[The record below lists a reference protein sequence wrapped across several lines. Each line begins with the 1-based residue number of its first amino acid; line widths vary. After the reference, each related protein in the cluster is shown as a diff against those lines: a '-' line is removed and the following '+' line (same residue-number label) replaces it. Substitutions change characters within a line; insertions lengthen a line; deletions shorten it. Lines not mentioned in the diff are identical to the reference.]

1 MGQKSVMIKQNEGLG
16 IFLMVITTIVFAS
29 QDGLSKYLATEY
41 NVYMVVMIRYW
52 FFAAFIMTISSR
64 KPGGVKQVAK
74 TKTPLLQ
81 IFRSLVLV
89 AEMCVTVLAF
99 TLLGLAETHA
109 IFASYPLIIAMLSG
123 PILGEHVGWRR
134 WLAICVGFFGILI
147 ILNPGNGIFSPYAL
161 VPLAGA
167 ILFAL
172 YGLLTRYAGQYDKSS
187 TSFFWTGT
195 VGCIAMTAIGLNF
208 WDPVSQA
215 DWSIMLILS
224 ASGMLGHFL
233 LIKCYEVAEASA
245 VQPFAYLQLIWASLI
260 GVIIFGEKITTNVLL
275 GACIIVGAGLFT
287 LWRERKVS

>member
-1 MGQKSVMIKQNEGLG
+1 MIKQNERLG

-52 FFAAFIMTISSR
+52 FFAAFVMTISSR

-81 IFRSLVLV
+81 IFRSLILV
-89 AEMCVTVLAF
+89 AEMCVTILAF

-172 YGLLTRYAGQYDKSS
+172 YGLLTRYAGQYDNSS
-187 TSFFWTGT
+187 TSFFWTGI
-195 VGCIAMTAIGLNF
+195 VGSIAMPAIGLNF
-208 WDPVSQA
+208 WDPVSQG

-260 GVIIFGEKITTNVLL
+260 GVIIFGEQITTNVLI

>member
-1 MGQKSVMIKQNEGLG
+1 MIKQNERLG

-52 FFAAFIMTISSR
+52 FFAAFVMTISSR

-81 IFRSLVLV
+81 IFRSLILV
-89 AEMCVTVLAF
+89 AEMCVTILAF

-123 PILGEHVGWRR
+123 PILGERVGWRR

-147 ILNPGNGIFSPYAL
+147 ILNPGDAIFSPYAL

-172 YGLLTRYAGQYDKSS
+172 YGLLTRYAGQYDNSS
-187 TSFFWTGT
+187 TSFFWTGII
-195 VGCIAMTAIGLNF
+195 GCIAMTAIGLNF

-245 VQPFAYLQLIWASLI
+245 VQPFAYLQLIWASII
-260 GVIIFGEKITTNVLL
+260 GIIIFGEQITTNVLI

>member
-1 MGQKSVMIKQNEGLG
+1 MTKQNERLG
-16 IFLMVITTIVFAS
+16 ILLMIITTIVFAS

-41 NVYMVVMIRYW
+41 NVYMVVMMRYW
-52 FFAAFIMTISSR
+52 FFAAFVISMSSR
-64 KPGGVKQVAK
+64 RTGGIKRVAK
-74 TKTPLLQ
+74 TKSPILQ
-81 IFRSLVLV
+81 IFRSVILV
-89 AEMCVTVLAF
+89 AEMCITILAF

-123 PILGEHVGWRR
+123 PILGEYVGWRR
-134 WLAICVGFFGILI
+134 WLAISVGFIGILI

-172 YGLLTRYAGQYDKSS
+172 YGLLTRYVGQYDNSS
-187 TSFFWTGT
+187 TSFFWTGV
-195 VGCIAMTAIGLNF
+195 VGSIAMTVVGLNF
-208 WDPVSQA
+208 WDPVSKS
-215 DWSIMLILS
+215 DWSIMLLLS
-224 ASGMLGHFL
+224 ASGVVGHYL

-245 VQPFAYLQLIWASLI
+245 VQPFAYLQLIWASMI
-260 GVIIFGEKITTNVLL
+260 GIIIFGEQITTNVLI

>member
-1 MGQKSVMIKQNEGLG
+1 MIKQNERLG
-16 IFLMVITTIVFAS
+16 VFLMVITTIVFAS

-52 FFAAFIMTISSR
+52 FFAAFVMTISSR

-81 IFRSLVLV
+81 IFRSLILV
-89 AEMCVTVLAF
+89 AEMCVTILAF

-172 YGLLTRYAGQYDKSS
+172 YGLLTRYAGQYDNSS
-187 TSFFWTGT
+187 TSFFWTGI

-208 WDPVSQA
+208 WDPVSQG

-245 VQPFAYLQLIWASLI
+245 VQPFAYLQLIWASII
-260 GVIIFGEKITTNVLL
+260 GIIIFGEQITTNVLI

-287 LWRERKVS
+287 IWRERKVS

>member
-1 MGQKSVMIKQNEGLG
+1 MIKQNERLG

-52 FFAAFIMTISSR
+52 FFAAFVMTISSR

-81 IFRSLVLV
+81 IFRSLLLV
-89 AEMCVTVLAF
+89 AEMCVTILAF

-123 PILGEHVGWRR
+123 PILREHVGWRR

-172 YGLLTRYAGQYDKSS
+172 YGLLTRYAGQYDNSS
-187 TSFFWTGT
+187 TSFFWTGII
-195 VGCIAMTAIGLNF
+195 GCIAMTVIGLNF

-245 VQPFAYLQLIWASLI
+245 VQPFAYLQLIWASII
-260 GVIIFGEKITTNVLL
+260 GIIIFGEQITTNVFI

>member
-1 MGQKSVMIKQNEGLG
+1 MIKQNERLG

-52 FFAAFIMTISSR
+52 FFAAFVVTISSR

-81 IFRSLVLV
+81 IFRSLILV
-89 AEMCVTVLAF
+89 AEMCVTILAF
-99 TLLGLAETHA
+99 TLMGLAETHA

-172 YGLLTRYAGQYDKSS
+172 YGLLTRYAGQYDNSS
-187 TSFFWTGT
+187 TSFFWTGI

-208 WDPVSQA
+208 WDPVSQG

-245 VQPFAYLQLIWASLI
+245 VQPFAYLQLIWASII
-260 GVIIFGEKITTNVLL
+260 GIIIFGEQITTNVLI

>member
-1 MGQKSVMIKQNEGLG
+1 MTKQNERLG
-16 IFLMVITTIVFAS
+16 ILLMIITTIVFAS

-52 FFAAFIMTISSR
+52 FFAAFVISMSSR
-64 KPGGVKQVAK
+64 GTGGIKHIAK
-74 TKTPLLQ
+74 TKSPLLQ
-81 IFRSLVLV
+81 IFRSLILG
-89 AEMCVTVLAF
+89 AEMCITILAF

-123 PILGEHVGWRR
+123 PILGEYVGWRR
-134 WLAICVGFFGILI
+134 WLAICVGFIGILI

-172 YGLLTRYAGQYDKSS
+172 YGLLTRYVGQYDNSS
-187 TSFFWTGT
+187 TSFFWTGV
-195 VGCIAMTAIGLNF
+195 VGSIAMTVIGLNF
-208 WDPVSQA
+208 WDPVSRS
-215 DWSIMLILS
+215 DWSIMLLLS
-224 ASGMLGHFL
+224 ASGVVGHYL

-245 VQPFAYLQLIWASLI
+245 VQPFAYLQLIWASMI
-260 GVIIFGEKITTNVLL
+260 GIIIFEEQITTNVLI

>member
-1 MGQKSVMIKQNEGLG
+1 MTKQNERLG
-16 IFLMVITTIVFAS
+16 ILLMIITTIVFAS

-52 FFAAFIMTISSR
+52 FFAAFVISMSSR
-64 KPGGVKQVAK
+64 RTGGIKRVAK
-74 TKTPLLQ
+74 TKSPILQ
-81 IFRSLVLV
+81 IFRSVILV
-89 AEMCVTVLAF
+89 AEMCITILAF

-123 PILGEHVGWRR
+123 PILGEYVGWRR
-134 WLAICVGFFGILI
+134 WLAISVGFIGILI

-172 YGLLTRYAGQYDKSS
+172 YGLLTRYVGQYDNSS
-187 TSFFWTGT
+187 TSFFWTGV
-195 VGCIAMTAIGLNF
+195 VGSLAMTVVGLNF
-208 WDPVSQA
+208 WDPVSKS
-215 DWSIMLILS
+215 DWSIMLLLS
-224 ASGMLGHFL
+224 ASGVVGHYL

-245 VQPFAYLQLIWASLI
+245 VQPCAYLQLIWASMI
-260 GVIIFGEKITTNVLL
+260 GIIIFGEQITTNVLI

>member
-1 MGQKSVMIKQNEGLG
+1 MIKQNERLG

-52 FFAAFIMTISSR
+52 FFAVFVVTISSR
-64 KPGGVKQVAK
+64 KPGGVKRIAK
-74 TKTPLLQ
+74 TKKPLLQ
-81 IFRSLVLV
+81 IFRSLILV
-89 AEMCVTVLAF
+89 AEMCVTILAF

-123 PILGEHVGWRR
+123 PILGEKVGWRR

-147 ILNPGNGIFSPYAL
+147 ILNPGNDIFSLYAL

-172 YGLLTRYAGQYDKSS
+172 YGLLTRYAGQYDNSS
-187 TSFFWTGT
+187 TSFFWTGV
-195 VGCIAMTAIGLNF
+195 VGCIAMTIIGLNF

-215 DWSIMLILS
+215 DWSIMLLLS

-245 VQPFAYLQLIWASLI
+245 VQPFAYLQLIWASII
-260 GVIIFGEKITTNVLL
+260 GIFIFGEQISTNVLI

>member
-1 MGQKSVMIKQNEGLG
+1 MIKQNERLG

-52 FFAAFIMTISSR
+52 FFAAFVMTISSR

-81 IFRSLVLV
+81 IFRSLLLV
-89 AEMCVTVLAF
+89 AEMCVTILAF

-123 PILGEHVGWRR
+123 PILGERVGWRR

-172 YGLLTRYAGQYDKSS
+172 YGLLTRYAGQYDNSS
-187 TSFFWTGT
+187 TSFFWTGII
-195 VGCIAMTAIGLNF
+195 GCIAMTAIGLNF

-245 VQPFAYLQLIWASLI
+245 VQPFAYLQLIWASII
-260 GVIIFGEKITTNVLL
+260 GIIIFGEQITTNVFI

>member
-1 MGQKSVMIKQNEGLG
+1 MTKQNERLG
-16 IFLMVITTIVFAS
+16 ILLMIITTIVFAS

-52 FFAAFIMTISSR
+52 FFAAFVISVSSQ
-64 KPGGVKQVAK
+64 KTGGIKRVAK
-74 TKTPLLQ
+74 TKSPILQ
-81 IFRSLVLV
+81 IFRSLILV
-89 AEMCVTVLAF
+89 AEMCITILAF

-123 PILGEHVGWRR
+123 PILGEYVGWRR
-134 WLAICVGFFGILI
+134 WLAICVGFIGILI

-172 YGLLTRYAGQYDKSS
+172 YGLLTRYVGQYDNSS
-187 TSFFWTGT
+187 TSFFWTGV
-195 VGCIAMTAIGLNF
+195 VGSIAMTIIGLNY
-208 WDPVSQA
+208 WDPVSKS
-215 DWSIMLILS
+215 DWSIMLLLS
-224 ASGMLGHFL
+224 ASGVVGHYL

-245 VQPFAYLQLIWASLI
+245 VQPFAYLQLIWASMI
-260 GVIIFGEKITTNVLL
+260 GIIIFGEQITTNVLI

>member
-1 MGQKSVMIKQNEGLG
+1 MIKQNERLG
-16 IFLMVITTIVFAS
+16 IFLMVTTTIVFAS

-64 KPGGVKQVAK
+64 KPGGIKQVAK

-147 ILNPGNGIFSPYAL
+147 ILNPGYGIFSPYAL

-172 YGLLTRYAGQYDKSS
+172 YGLLTRYAGQYDNSS
-187 TSFFWTGT
+187 TSFFWTGI

-233 LIKCYEVAEASA
+233 LIKCYEVTEASA

>member
-1 MGQKSVMIKQNEGLG
+1 MTKQNERLG
-16 IFLMVITTIVFAS
+16 ILLMIITTIVFAS

-52 FFAAFIMTISSR
+52 FFAAFVISMSSR
-64 KPGGVKQVAK
+64 RTGGIKRVAK
-74 TKTPLLQ
+74 TKSPILQ
-81 IFRSLVLV
+81 IFRSLILV
-89 AEMCVTVLAF
+89 AEMCITILAF

-123 PILGEHVGWRR
+123 PILGEYVGWRR
-134 WLAICVGFFGILI
+134 WLAICVGFIGILI

-167 ILFAL
+167 ILFAI
-172 YGLLTRYAGQYDKSS
+172 YGLLTRYVGQYDDSS
-187 TSFFWTGT
+187 TSFYWTGV
-195 VGCIAMTAIGLNF
+195 VGSIAMTVIGLNF
-208 WDPVSQA
+208 WDPVSRS
-215 DWSIMLILS
+215 DWSVLLLLS
-224 ASGMLGHFL
+224 ASGVVGHYL

-245 VQPFAYLQLIWASLI
+245 IQPFAYLQLIWASMI
-260 GVIIFGEKITTNVLL
+260 GIIIFGEQITTNVLI

>member
-1 MGQKSVMIKQNEGLG
+1 MTKQNERLG
-16 IFLMVITTIVFAS
+16 ILLMIITTIVFAS

-52 FFAAFIMTISSR
+52 FFAAFVISMSSR
-64 KPGGVKQVAK
+64 RTGGIKRVAK
-74 TKTPLLQ
+74 TKSPILQ
-81 IFRSLVLV
+81 IFRSVILV
-89 AEMCVTVLAF
+89 AEMCITIPAF

-123 PILGEHVGWRR
+123 PILGEYVGWRR
-134 WLAICVGFFGILI
+134 WLAISFGFIGILI

-172 YGLLTRYAGQYDKSS
+172 YGLLTRYVGQYDSSS
-187 TSFFWTGT
+187 TSFFWTGV
-195 VGCIAMTAIGLNF
+195 VGSIAMTVGGLNF
-208 WDPVSQA
+208 WDPVSKS
-215 DWSIMLILS
+215 DWSIMLLLS
-224 ASGMLGHFL
+224 ASGVVGHYL

-245 VQPFAYLQLIWASLI
+245 VQPFAYLQLIWASMI
-260 GVIIFGEKITTNVLL
+260 GIIIFGEQITTNVLI
-275 GACIIVGAGLFT
+275 GACIVVGAGLFT

>member
-1 MGQKSVMIKQNEGLG
+1 MIKQNERLG

-52 FFAAFIMTISSR
+52 FFAAFVMTISSR

-81 IFRSLVLV
+81 IFRSLILV
-89 AEMCVTVLAF
+89 TEMCVTILAF

-172 YGLLTRYAGQYDKSS
+172 YGLLTRYAGQYDNSS
-187 TSFFWTGT
+187 TSFFWTGI

-260 GVIIFGEKITTNVLL
+260 GVIIFGEQITTNVLI

>member
-1 MGQKSVMIKQNEGLG
+1 MIKQNERLG

-52 FFAAFIMTISSR
+52 FFAAFVVTISSR

-81 IFRSLVLV
+81 IFRSLILV
-89 AEMCVTVLAF
+89 AEMCVTILAF

-172 YGLLTRYAGQYDKSS
+172 YGLLTRYAGQYDNSS
-187 TSFFWTGT
+187 TSFFWTGV

-245 VQPFAYLQLIWASLI
+245 VQPFAYLQLIWASII
-260 GVIIFGEKITTNVLL
+260 GVIIFGEQITTNVLI

>member
-1 MGQKSVMIKQNEGLG
+1 MIKQNERLG

-64 KPGGVKQVAK
+64 KPRGVKQVAK

-81 IFRSLVLV
+81 IFRSLILV
-89 AEMCVTVLAF
+89 AEMCVTILAF

-172 YGLLTRYAGQYDKSS
+172 YGLLTRYAGQYDNSS
-187 TSFFWTGT
+187 TSFFWTGI

-208 WDPVSQA
+208 WDPVSQG

-260 GVIIFGEKITTNVLL
+260 GIIIFGEQITTNVLI

>member
-1 MGQKSVMIKQNEGLG
+1 MTKQNERLG
-16 IFLMVITTIVFAS
+16 ILLMIITTIVFAS

-52 FFAAFIMTISSR
+52 FFAAFVISMSSR
-64 KPGGVKQVAK
+64 RTGGIKRVAK
-74 TKTPLLQ
+74 TKSPILQ
-81 IFRSLVLV
+81 IFRSLILV
-89 AEMCVTVLAF
+89 AEMCITILAF

-123 PILGEHVGWRR
+123 PILGEYVGWRR
-134 WLAICVGFFGILI
+134 WLAISVGFIGILI

-161 VPLAGA
+161 VPLVGA

-172 YGLLTRYAGQYDKSS
+172 YGLLTRYVGQYDNSS
-187 TSFFWTGT
+187 TSFFWTGV
-195 VGCIAMTAIGLNF
+195 VGSIAMTIIGLNY
-208 WDPVSQA
+208 WDPVSKS
-215 DWSIMLILS
+215 DWSIMLLLS
-224 ASGMLGHFL
+224 ASGVVGHYL

-245 VQPFAYLQLIWASLI
+245 VQPFAYLQLIWASMI
-260 GVIIFGEKITTNVLL
+260 GIIIFGEQITTNVLI

>member
-1 MGQKSVMIKQNEGLG
+1 MIKQNERLG

-52 FFAAFIMTISSR
+52 FFAAFVITISSH

-81 IFRSLVLV
+81 IFRSLLLV
-89 AEMCVTVLAF
+89 AEMCVTILAF
-99 TLLGLAETHA
+99 MLLGLAETHA

-147 ILNPGNGIFSPYAL
+147 ILNPGNGIVSPYAL

-172 YGLLTRYAGQYDKSS
+172 YGLLTRYAGQYDNSS
-187 TSFFWTGT
+187 TSFFWTGII
-195 VGCIAMTAIGLNF
+195 GCIAMTAIGLNF

-215 DWSIMLILS
+215 DWGIMLILS

-245 VQPFAYLQLIWASLI
+245 VQPFAYLQLIWASII
-260 GVIIFGEKITTNVLL
+260 GIIIFGEQITTNVFI

>member
-1 MGQKSVMIKQNEGLG
+1 MTKQNERLG
-16 IFLMVITTIVFAS
+16 ILLMIITTIVFAS

-52 FFAAFIMTISSR
+52 FFAAFVISMSSR
-64 KPGGVKQVAK
+64 RTGGIKRVAK
-74 TKTPLLQ
+74 TKSPLLQ
-81 IFRSLVLV
+81 IFRSLILV
-89 AEMCVTVLAF
+89 AEMCITILAF

-123 PILGEHVGWRR
+123 PILGEYVGWRR
-134 WLAICVGFFGILI
+134 WLAICVGFIGILI

-172 YGLLTRYAGQYDKSS
+172 YGLLTRYVGQYDNSS
-187 TSFFWTGT
+187 TSFFWTGV
-195 VGCIAMTAIGLNF
+195 VGSIAMTVVGLNF
-208 WDPVSQA
+208 WDPVSKS
-215 DWSIMLILS
+215 DWSIMLLLS
-224 ASGMLGHFL
+224 ASGVVGHYL

-245 VQPFAYLQLIWASLI
+245 VQPFAYLQLIWASMI
-260 GVIIFGEKITTNVLL
+260 GIIIFGEQITTNVLI

-287 LWRERKVS
+287 LWRERKIS

>member
-1 MGQKSVMIKQNEGLG
+1 MIKQNERLG

-52 FFAAFIMTISSR
+52 FFAAFVMTISSR

-81 IFRSLVLV
+81 IFRSLILV
-89 AEMCVTVLAF
+89 TEMCVTILAF

-172 YGLLTRYAGQYDKSS
+172 YGLLTRYAGQYDNSS
-187 TSFFWTGT
+187 TSFFWTGI

-260 GVIIFGEKITTNVLL
+260 GIIIFGEQITTNVLI

>member
-1 MGQKSVMIKQNEGLG
+1 MTKQNERLG
-16 IFLMVITTIVFAS
+16 ILLMIITTIVFAS

-52 FFAAFIMTISSR
+52 FFAAFVISMSSR
-64 KPGGVKQVAK
+64 GTGGIKHIAK
-74 TKTPLLQ
+74 TKSPLLQ
-81 IFRSLVLV
+81 IFRSLILV
-89 AEMCVTVLAF
+89 AEMCITILAF

-123 PILGEHVGWRR
+123 PILGEYVGWRR
-134 WLAICVGFFGILI
+134 WLAICVGFIGILI

-167 ILFAL
+167 ILFSL
-172 YGLLTRYAGQYDKSS
+172 YGLLTRYVGQYDNSS
-187 TSFFWTGT
+187 TSFFWTGV
-195 VGCIAMTAIGLNF
+195 VGSIAMTVIGLNF
-208 WDPVSQA
+208 WDPVSRS
-215 DWSIMLILS
+215 DWNIMLLLS
-224 ASGMLGHFL
+224 ASGVVGHYL

-245 VQPFAYLQLIWASLI
+245 VQPFAYLQLIWASMI
-260 GVIIFGEKITTNVLL
+260 GIIIFEEQITTNVLI

>member
-1 MGQKSVMIKQNEGLG
+1 MTKQNERLG
-16 IFLMVITTIVFAS
+16 ILLMIITTIVFAS

-52 FFAAFIMTISSR
+52 FFAAFVISMSSR
-64 KPGGVKQVAK
+64 RTGGIKRVAK
-74 TKTPLLQ
+74 TKSPILQ
-81 IFRSLVLV
+81 IFRSVILV
-89 AEMCVTVLAF
+89 AEMCITILAF

-123 PILGEHVGWRR
+123 PILGEYVGWRR
-134 WLAICVGFFGILI
+134 WLAICVGFIGILI

-172 YGLLTRYAGQYDKSS
+172 YGLLTRYVGQYDNSS
-187 TSFFWTGT
+187 TSFFWTGV
-195 VGCIAMTAIGLNF
+195 VGSIAMTVIGLNF
-208 WDPVSQA
+208 WDPVSKS
-215 DWSIMLILS
+215 DWSIMLLLS
-224 ASGMLGHFL
+224 ASGVVGHYL

-245 VQPFAYLQLIWASLI
+245 VQPFAYLQLIWASMI
-260 GVIIFGEKITTNVLL
+260 GIIIFGEQITTNVLI

>member
-1 MGQKSVMIKQNEGLG
+1 MIKQNERLG

-52 FFAAFIMTISSR
+52 FFAAFVMTISSR

-81 IFRSLVLV
+81 IFRSLILV
-89 AEMCVTVLAF
+89 AEMCVTILAF

-172 YGLLTRYAGQYDKSS
+172 YGLLTRYAGQYDNSS
-187 TSFFWTGT
+187 TSFFWTGI

-208 WDPVSQA
+208 WDPVSQG

-260 GVIIFGEKITTNVLL
+260 GVIIFGEKITTNVLI

>member
-1 MGQKSVMIKQNEGLG
+1 MIKQNELLG
-16 IFLMVITTIVFAS
+16 ILLMVTTTIVFAS

-64 KPGGVKQVAK
+64 KPGGIKQVAK

-123 PILGEHVGWRR
+123 PILGEHVGWSR

-172 YGLLTRYAGQYDKSS
+172 YGLLTRYAGQYDNSS
-187 TSFFWTGT
+187 TSFFWTGI

-260 GVIIFGEKITTNVLL
+260 GVIIFGEKITTNVLI

>member
-1 MGQKSVMIKQNEGLG
+1 MTKQNERLG
-16 IFLMVITTIVFAS
+16 ILLMIITTIVFAS

-52 FFAAFIMTISSR
+52 FFAAFVISVSSQ
-64 KPGGVKQVAK
+64 KTGGIKRVAK
-74 TKTPLLQ
+74 TKSPILQ
-81 IFRSLVLV
+81 IFRSLILV
-89 AEMCVTVLAF
+89 AEMCITILAF

-123 PILGEHVGWRR
+123 PILGEYVGWRR
-134 WLAICVGFFGILI
+134 WLAISVGFIGILI

-161 VPLAGA
+161 VPLVGA

-172 YGLLTRYAGQYDKSS
+172 YGLLTRYVGQYDNSS
-187 TSFFWTGT
+187 TSFFWTGV
-195 VGCIAMTAIGLNF
+195 VGSIAMTIIGLNY
-208 WDPVSQA
+208 WDPVSKS
-215 DWSIMLILS
+215 DWSIMLLLS
-224 ASGMLGHFL
+224 ASGVVGHYL

-245 VQPFAYLQLIWASLI
+245 VQPFAYLQLIWASMI
-260 GVIIFGEKITTNVLL
+260 GIIIFGEQITTNVLI

>member
-1 MGQKSVMIKQNEGLG
+1 MIKQNERLG

-29 QDGLSKYLATEY
+29 QDGLSKFLATEY

-52 FFAAFIMTISSR
+52 FFAAFVMTISSR

-81 IFRSLVLV
+81 IFRSLLLV
-89 AEMCVTVLAF
+89 AEMCVTILAF

-109 IFASYPLIIAMLSG
+109 IFASYPLIVAMLSG
-123 PILGEHVGWRR
+123 PILGERVGWRR

-172 YGLLTRYAGQYDKSS
+172 YGLLTRYAGQYDNSS
-187 TSFFWTGT
+187 TSFFWTGII
-195 VGCIAMTAIGLNF
+195 GCIAMTAIGLNF

-245 VQPFAYLQLIWASLI
+245 VQPFAYLQLIWASII
-260 GVIIFGEKITTNVLL
+260 GIIIFGEQITTNVFI

>member
-1 MGQKSVMIKQNEGLG
+1 MTKQNERLG
-16 IFLMVITTIVFAS
+16 ILLMIITTIVFAS

-52 FFAAFIMTISSR
+52 FFAAFVISMSSR
-64 KPGGVKQVAK
+64 RTGGIKRVAK
-74 TKTPLLQ
+74 TKWPILQ
-81 IFRSLVLV
+81 IFRSLILV
-89 AEMCVTVLAF
+89 AEMCITILAF

-123 PILGEHVGWRR
+123 PILGEYVGWRR
-134 WLAICVGFFGILI
+134 WLAISVGFIGILI

-172 YGLLTRYAGQYDKSS
+172 YGLLTRYVGQYDNSS
-187 TSFFWTGT
+187 TSFFWTGV
-195 VGCIAMTAIGLNF
+195 VGSIAMTVVGLNF
-208 WDPVSQA
+208 WDPVSKS
-215 DWSIMLILS
+215 DWSIMLLLS
-224 ASGMLGHFL
+224 ASGVVGHYL

-245 VQPFAYLQLIWASLI
+245 VQPFAYLQLIWASMI
-260 GVIIFGEKITTNVLL
+260 GIIIFGEQITTNVLI

>member
-1 MGQKSVMIKQNEGLG
+1 MTKQNERLG
-16 IFLMVITTIVFAS
+16 ILLMIITTIVFAS

-52 FFAAFIMTISSR
+52 FFAAFVISVSSQ
-64 KPGGVKQVAK
+64 KTGGIKRVAK
-74 TKTPLLQ
+74 TKSPILQ
-81 IFRSLVLV
+81 IFRSLILV
-89 AEMCVTVLAF
+89 AEMCITILAF

-123 PILGEHVGWRR
+123 PILGEYVGWRR
-134 WLAICVGFFGILI
+134 WLAICVGFIGILI

-161 VPLAGA
+161 VPLVGA

-172 YGLLTRYAGQYDKSS
+172 YGLLTRYVGQYDNSS
-187 TSFFWTGT
+187 TSFFWTGV
-195 VGCIAMTAIGLNF
+195 VGSIAMTGVGLNF
-208 WDPVSQA
+208 WDPVSKS
-215 DWSIMLILS
+215 DWSIMLLLS
-224 ASGMLGHFL
+224 ASGVVGHYL

-245 VQPFAYLQLIWASLI
+245 VQPFAYLQLIWASII
-260 GVIIFGEKITTNVLL
+260 GIIIFGEQITTNVLI

>member
-1 MGQKSVMIKQNEGLG
+1 MTKQNERLG
-16 IFLMVITTIVFAS
+16 ILLMIITTIVFAS

-52 FFAAFIMTISSR
+52 FFAAFVISMSSR
-64 KPGGVKQVAK
+64 RTGGIKLVVK
-74 TKTPLLQ
+74 TKSPILQ
-81 IFRSLVLV
+81 IFRSLILV
-89 AEMCVTVLAF
+89 AEMCITILAF

-123 PILGEHVGWRR
+123 PILGEYVGWRR
-134 WLAICVGFFGILI
+134 WLAICVGFIGILI

-167 ILFAL
+167 ILFAI
-172 YGLLTRYAGQYDKSS
+172 YGLLTRYVGQYDDSS
-187 TSFFWTGT
+187 TSFCWTGV
-195 VGCIAMTAIGLNF
+195 VGSIAMTVFGLNF
-208 WDPVSQA
+208 WDPVSRS
-215 DWSIMLILS
+215 DWSVMLLLS
-224 ASGMLGHFL
+224 ASGVVGHYL

-245 VQPFAYLQLIWASLI
+245 IQPFAYLQLIWASMI
-260 GVIIFGEKITTNVLL
+260 GIIIFGEQITTNVLI

>member
-1 MGQKSVMIKQNEGLG
+1 MIKQNERLG

-208 WDPVSQA
+208 WDPVSRA

>member
-1 MGQKSVMIKQNEGLG
+1 MIKQNERLG
-16 IFLMVITTIVFAS
+16 IFLMVTTTIVFAS

-64 KPGGVKQVAK
+64 KPGGIKQVAK

-172 YGLLTRYAGQYDKSS
+172 YGLLTRYAGQYDNSS
-187 TSFFWTGT
+187 TSFFWTGI

-233 LIKCYEVAEASA
+233 LIKCYEVAEAST

-275 GACIIVGAGLFT
+275 GACIVVGAGLFT

>member
-1 MGQKSVMIKQNEGLG
+1 MTKQNERFG
-16 IFLMVITTIVFAS
+16 ILLMIITTIVFAL

-52 FFAAFIMTISSR
+52 FFAAFVISMSSQR
-64 KPGGVKQVAK
+64 TGGIKRVAK
-74 TKTPLLQ
+74 TKSPILQ
-81 IFRSLVLV
+81 IFRSLILV
-89 AEMCVTVLAF
+89 AEMCITILAF

-123 PILGEHVGWRR
+123 PILGEYVGWRR
-134 WLAICVGFFGILI
+134 WLAICVGFIGILI

-167 ILFAL
+167 ILFAI
-172 YGLLTRYAGQYDKSS
+172 YGLLTRYVGQYDDSS
-187 TSFFWTGT
+187 TSFYWTGV
-195 VGCIAMTAIGLNF
+195 VGSIAMTVIGLNF
-208 WDPVSQA
+208 WDPVSRS
-215 DWSIMLILS
+215 DWSVMLLLS
-224 ASGMLGHFL
+224 ASGVVGHYL

-245 VQPFAYLQLIWASLI
+245 IQPFAYLQLIWASMI
-260 GVIIFGEKITTNVLL
+260 GIIIFGEQITTNVLI

>member
-1 MGQKSVMIKQNEGLG
+1 MIKQNERLG

-52 FFAAFIMTISSR
+52 FFAAFVMTISSR

-81 IFRSLVLV
+81 IFRSLLLV
-89 AEMCVTVLAF
+89 AEMCVTILAF

-172 YGLLTRYAGQYDKSS
+172 YGLLTRYAGQYDNSS
-187 TSFFWTGT
+187 TSFFWTGI

-215 DWSIMLILS
+215 DWIIMLILS
-224 ASGMLGHFL
+224 TSGMLGHFL

-245 VQPFAYLQLIWASLI
+245 VQPFAYLQLIWASII
-260 GVIIFGEKITTNVLL
+260 GIIIFGEQITTNVFI

-287 LWRERKVS
+287 LWRERKIN

>member
-1 MGQKSVMIKQNEGLG
+1 MTKQNERLG
-16 IFLMVITTIVFAS
+16 ILLMIITTIVFAS

-52 FFAAFIMTISSR
+52 FFAAFVISMSSR
-64 KPGGVKQVAK
+64 KTGGIKRVAK
-74 TKTPLLQ
+74 TKSPILQ
-81 IFRSLVLV
+81 IFRSLILV
-89 AEMCVTVLAF
+89 AEMCITILAF

-123 PILGEHVGWRR
+123 PILGEYVGWRR
-134 WLAICVGFFGILI
+134 WVAICVGFIGILI

-172 YGLLTRYAGQYDKSS
+172 YGLLTRYVGQYDNSS
-187 TSFFWTGT
+187 TSFFWTGV
-195 VGCIAMTAIGLNF
+195 VGSIAMTIIGLNY
-208 WDPVSQA
+208 WDPVSKS
-215 DWSIMLILS
+215 DWSIMLLLS
-224 ASGMLGHFL
+224 ASGVVGHYL

-245 VQPFAYLQLIWASLI
+245 VQPFAYLQLIWASMI
-260 GVIIFGEKITTNVLL
+260 GIIIFGEQITTNVLI